1 MSRAQ
6 SQSVSVSLK
15 SEHGART
22 EFLTVRSR
30 ARVQGVE
37 SPAAVSP
44 KKHCGA
50 GRKATSKAKSAP
62 TVPTKD
68 PQSLAAKVTSVF
80 TETEAFFLHA
90 SFHCPACCYGD
101 LSRPRSC

>member
-1 MSRAQ
+1 M
-6 SQSVSVSLK
+6 
-15 SEHGART
+15 
-22 EFLTVRSR
+22 
-30 ARVQGVE
+30 QGVE

-68 PQSLAAKVTSVF
+68 PQSLAAKVTSVLPKPKLSF
-80 TETEAFFLHA
+80 STLHFIA
-90 SFHCPACCYGD
+90 RPAAAVI
-101 LSRPRSC
+101 